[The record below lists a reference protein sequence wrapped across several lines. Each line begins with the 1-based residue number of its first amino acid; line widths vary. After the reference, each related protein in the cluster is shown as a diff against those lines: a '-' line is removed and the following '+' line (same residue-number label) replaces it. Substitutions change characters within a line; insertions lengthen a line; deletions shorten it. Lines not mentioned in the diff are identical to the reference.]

1 MSRLVDTGSRPLA
14 QILLKNQVLMM
25 KKIIGIAL
33 LMLLI
38 AQSSF
43 AALKINDRAP
53 EFTLRDRSNGQV
65 SLADLIAAGA
75 KGKGKGLVLGFFASW
90 CLQCRNELPL
100 LNSLVGELNAK
111 GIRVAMIGVREDFAT
126 IEALLKELK
135 VDKPVILSDPTGKT
149 SERYQVRFLPV
160 TFFIG
165 SDGLVKGIIFGE
177 IQDASELRISVEKL
191 VQ

>member
-1 MSRLVDTGSRPLA
+1 
-14 QILLKNQVLMM
+14 M

-33 LMLLI
+33 LMLLF

-53 EFTLRDRSNGQV
+53 DFTLRDRSNGRV
-65 SLADLIAAGA
+65 SLTDLIGTGT

-165 SDGLVKGIIFGE
+165 SDGLVKDIIFGE
-177 IQDASELRISVEKL
+177 IQDASELRKSVEKL
-191 VQ
+191 GR